1 MNVTFVADLETLK
14 AVIQIVLI
22 KTVEL
27 NCEKS
32 RKHVAFG
39 FSDSLLV

>member
-22 KTVEL
+22 KTV
-27 NCEKS
+27 
-32 RKHVAFG
+32 RKKPETCYFWIQ
-39 FSDSLLV
+39 